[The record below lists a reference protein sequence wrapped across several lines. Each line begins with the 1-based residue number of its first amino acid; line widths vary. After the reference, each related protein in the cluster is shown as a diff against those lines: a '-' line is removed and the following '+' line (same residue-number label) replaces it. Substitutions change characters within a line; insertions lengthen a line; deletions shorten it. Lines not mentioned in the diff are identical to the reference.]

1 MATCA
6 YCRDEV
12 GKRDILCK
20 THWKDLATVRK
31 TAIRMAPYRR
41 DEIGKKFLNELLT
54 CDEEVLRQ
62 MIAENAVKLEKYA
75 KQTNDRSFKQMVFTD
90 ITKAKEALEIV

>member
-6 YCRDEV
+6 ICRDEV
-12 GKRDILCK
+12 GKRAILCK
-20 THWKDLATVRK
+20 EHWDALPTVRK
-31 TAIRMAPYRR
+31 TAIKMAPCRR

-54 CDEEVLRQ
+54 CDEGVLRE
-62 MIAENAVKLEKYA
+62 MIASNAVKFERYA
-75 KQTNDRSFKQMVFTD
+75 QKTDDRSFKQMVFTE